1 MESALMSFT
10 QNDVRKSKDTAMPMM
25 MSYQNMTTSD
35 ELQNFKPLKMNQ
47 ASFVLTPS
55 SNQKFM
61 KSTVFSSSDEN
72 SIFSPI

>member
-25 MSYQNMTTSD
+25 MSYQTMTTSD

-55 SNQKFM
+55 N
-61 KSTVFSSSDEN
+61 N
-72 SIFSPI
+72 